1 MLSLTVLASLQA
13 RTVDEVKSEKAAM
26 DSDRMWLVHK
36 GGYTAVR
43 VLPIRS
49 TSRSN
54 PLAIH
59 TIMVRTHGRDT
70 KQVKLEGTEEIM
82 EVAEEDLEKVCEGVG
97 VWEVRWCRS
106 VRVWV
111 GWCERE
117 GVGCCECEGVG
128 VLDGVSV

>member
-1 MLSLTVLASLQA
+1 M
-13 RTVDEVKSEKAAM
+13 DEVKSEKAAM

-106 VRVWV
+106 VWV

-117 GVGCCECEGVG
+117 GVGCCEGECVRVWGVG
-128 VLDGVSV
+128 WYVRV

>member
-1 MLSLTVLASLQA
+1 M
-13 RTVDEVKSEKAAM
+13 DEVKSEKAAM

-117 GVGCCECEGVG
+117 GGGVG
-128 VLDGVSV
+128 WCVRVWVVVSVSVRVWGLDGVSV